1 MNPNKVIQLAIKAGS
16 LLLESGAETYRVE
29 DTIVRIC
36 DNYKMVDTNCF
47 CTQTGIMLSSIY
59 DGTTYSQVA
68 RINKRSTNL
77 DRIGRINQLSRDA
90 KILDIKDF
98 EKQLNE
104 IMQTK
109 TYSLVTNVLFAGI
122 CTFGFALLFKG
133 TLIDA
138 LCSFGLG
145 ALVRY
150 LTLFFESKEL
160 NSFFN
165 ISMCAIFITFTA
177 LILEQVGIIENRN
190 TLIISTIMLLVP
202 GLAITN
208 AIRDSIAG
216 DLVSGTARGVE
227 ALLIAIA
234 VALGSGIAMTIW
246 ISLGGLI

>member
-1 MNPNKVIQLAIKAGS
+1 MNPNKVIQLSIKAGS

-36 DNYKMVDTNCF
+36 NNYDMEDTNCF

-59 DGTTYSQVA
+59 EGTTYSQVA
-68 RINKRSTNL
+68 RINARSTNL
-77 DRIGRINQLSRDA
+77 DRIARINQLSRDA
-90 KILDIKDF
+90 KTLDVLDF

-104 IMQTK
+104 IVQTK
-109 TYSLVTNVLFAGI
+109 TYSLPTNILFAGV
-122 CTFGFALLFKG
+122 CTCGFALLFKG
-133 TLIDA
+133 TLMDA
-138 LCSFGLG
+138 MCSFALG

-150 LTLFFESKEL
+150 FTLFFESKKL

-165 ISMCAIFITFTA
+165 ISMCAIFITLSA
-177 LILEQVGIIENRN
+177 LIFEQVGIVANRN
-190 TLIISTIMLLVP
+190 TVIISTIMLLVP

-234 VALGSGIAMTIW
+234 VALGSGIAMTVW
-246 ISLGGLI
+246 ISLGGII

>member
-1 MNPNKVIQLAIKAGS
+1 MNPNKVIQLAMKTGS
-16 LLLESGAETYRVE
+16 YLLESGAETYRVE

-36 DNYKMVDTNCF
+36 NNYGMEDTNCF

-68 RINKRSTNL
+68 RISSRSTNL
-77 DRIGRINQLSRDA
+77 DKISRLNQLSRDA
-90 KILDIKDF
+90 KILDLDAF
-98 EKQLNE
+98 EKQLKE
-104 IMQTK
+104 IKTTK
-109 TYSLVTNVLFAGI
+109 IYGLWTNVLFAGI
-122 CTFGFALLFKG
+122 CTFGFALLYQG

-138 LCSFGLG
+138 FCAFVIG
-145 ALVRY
+145 AVVRF
-150 LTLFFESKEL
+150 LTMYFESKEL

-165 ISMCAIFITFTA
+165 ISVSAIFLTFSS
-177 LILEQVGIIENRN
+177 LILEQANVLIDRN
-190 TLIISTIMLLVP
+190 IVIASTIMLLVP

-234 VALGSGIAMTIW
+234 VAMGSGIAMTIW
-246 ISLGGLI
+246 ISLGGMI

>member
-36 DNYKMVDTNCF
+36 NNYEMVDTNCF

-68 RINKRSTNL
+68 RISTRSTNL
-77 DRIGRINQLSRDA
+77 DRIGKINQLSRDA
-90 KILDIKDF
+90 RILNVEQF
-98 EKQLNE
+98 ESQLNHIVE
-104 IMQTK
+104 TK
-109 TYSLVTNVLFAGI
+109 TYSLLTNVLFAGI
-122 CTFGFALLFKG
+122 CTFGFALLFRG
-133 TLIDA
+133 TWIDA
-138 LCSFGLG
+138 LCAFILG
-145 ALVRY
+145 AIVRY
-150 LTLFFESKEL
+150 CTLLFEAKEL
-160 NSFFN
+160 NSFFT
-165 ISMCAIFITFTA
+165 ISMSAIFITLSA
-177 LILEQVGIIENRN
+177 LIFEQIHLIANRN
-190 TLIISTIMLLVP
+190 TVIISTIMLLVP

-246 ISLGGLI
+246 ISLGGMI